1 MINMSELKSYCH
13 VPNCRDLIGHP
24 RVIKASNDALERYG
38 FSRQRIAQMDDE
50 QFSYFR
56 SHVGRNISLVIT
68 ELKRSIIRNMEVSL
82 SEFSLELL
90 ESYVFSH
97 YIISTIDK
105 KLILHVGI
113 ESDTLKTLFKENG
126 WNSCAFITAENPD
139 GEMVSDAENDK
150 NQTALMSALDENNLP
165 YLKGEGVGV
174 NQDWPSES
182 SVCIFDLGF
191 GEALAIASEFSQL
204 AFVWVASDGVPK
216 IVIVGGSASQDI
228 HLV

>member
-1 MINMSELKSYCH
+1 MINISELRSYCH
-13 VPNCRDLIGHP
+13 VPTCGDLTAHP
-24 RVIKASNDALERYG
+24 RIIKASNDLLEQYG
-38 FSRQRIAQMDDE
+38 FSSERIAQMDDE
-50 QFSYFR
+50 QFGYFR
-56 SHVGRNISLVIT
+56 SRVGRNISLVIT

-82 SEFSLELL
+82 SDFPLELL

-97 YIISTIDK
+97 YIIATIDK
-105 KLILHVGI
+105 ELSLHVGI

-139 GEMVSDAENDK
+139 GEIVSDSQNDK
-150 NQTALMSALDENNLP
+150 NQTALMSELDENNLP

-191 GEALAIASEFSQL
+191 GEALAIASAFSQL